1 MTLFDEMSYQLFN
14 FITREG
20 VMTTFIFRPVR
31 IVSVNREEFSASVFL
46 KLSSIESEV
55 HHLMEH
61 TDEII
66 VRQLGVE
73 SAKIKS

>member
-1 MTLFDEMSYQLFN
+1 MTLFDEMSYELFN

-20 VMTTFIFRPVR
+20 VMTMFIFCPVT
-31 IVSVNREEFSASVFL
+31 IVCVNREEFSVSVFL
-46 KLSSIESEV
+46 ELSSIESEV

-66 VRQLGVE
+66 VRQLCVE